1 MIIISECNTETSEN
15 GTYFTNPMSL
25 SSVCSLMIRP
35 MSDQICQVQYFF
47 CRDEKSGDKN
57 TPRSALTLS
66 PLHWSTLTRL
76 AIAGPIICR

>member
-47 CRDEKSGDKN
+47 AAIRK
-57 TPRSALTLS
+57 TM
-66 PLHWSTLTRL
+66 TRKRP
-76 AIAGPIICR
+76 GPP